1 VSADG
6 PPNAEGDA
14 GTSPRRPVPPCTLAI
29 DIGGTGLKA
38 SVLDATGMMVAD
50 RVRVA
55 TNYPVP
61 PEKLVDDLA
70 RMVAPLPEYARISA
84 GFPGMVRGGHVLS
97 APAFSRV
104 SGLGSPVDDELE
116 EKWHKFDLAGSL
128 AARLGRPARVAND
141 ADVQGSAVVSGKG
154 LELVITLGT
163 GVGTALFYDGRI
175 LPHLEFAHHPFRK
188 GETYNEQLGEAAR
201 KEVGSE
207 RWNRRVH
214 KAVAVMRDL
223 TFFDCCFLGGGNS
236 RRVTDL
242 DAPDVVIVDNAAGIL
257 GGIKLWEDAH
267 LAL

>member
-1 VSADG
+1 VSAVSA
-6 PPNAEGDA
+6 PH
-14 GTSPRRPVPPCTLAI
+14 RPVAPCTLAI

-61 PEKLVDDLA
+61 PGKLVEDLA
-70 RMVAPLPEYARISA
+70 RMVAPLPDYARISA
-84 GFPGMVRGGHVLS
+84 GFPGMVRGGLVLS

-104 SGLGSPVDDELE
+104 SGLGSPVDDELQRQ
-116 EKWHKFDLAGSL
+116 WRRFDLAGSL
-128 AARLGRPARVAND
+128 TSRLGRPARVAND
-141 ADVQGSAVVSGKG
+141 ADVQGSAVVSGNG

-163 GVGTALFYDGRI
+163 GVGTALFYEGRI

-214 KAVAVMRDL
+214 KAIAVMREL
-223 TFFDCCFLGGGNS
+223 SFFDRCYLGGGNS
-236 RRVTDL
+236 RRVTGL
-242 DAPDVVIVDNAAGIL
+242 DASDVVIVDNSAGIL